1 MRVDGNVSHTGMYD
15 RILLPTD
22 GSEGMADVIEHT
34 VALAREHDASIHA
47 LHVLDT
53 ATMSRMP
60 MEASW
65 ETISEMLREEGQ
77 RALGEVSDTAGPV
90 PVEEALTEGV
100 PSKEI
105 VDYAETENVDLIVM
119 GTHGRGGLD
128 RLLLGSVAER
138 VIRTAPVP
146 VMTIRVGETPEIEAT
161 TE

>member
-1 MRVDGNVSHTGMYD
+1 MYD

-22 GSEGMADVIEHT
+22 GSEGMGQVIEHT
-34 VALAREHDASIHA
+34 AGLARHHRAAIHA

-60 MEASW
+60 METSW
-65 ETISEMLREEGQ
+65 EAVSGMLREEGE
-77 RALGEVSDTAGPV
+77 RALNQVRDSTGDVA
-90 PVEEALTEGV
+90 VEGSMTEGV
-100 PSKEI
+100 PSEEV
-105 VDYAETENVDLIVM
+105 VDYAASHDIDIIVM

-146 VMTIRVGETPEIEAT
+146 VMTIRVGSVPNESDE
-161 TE
+161 

>member
-1 MRVDGNVSHTGMYD
+1 MYD

-22 GSEGMADVIEHT
+22 GSEGMAGVIEHA
-34 VALAREHDASIHA
+34 VGLARSHDATIHA
-47 LHVLDT
+47 LHILDT

-65 ETISEMLREEGQ
+65 ETITEMLREEGE
-77 RALGEVSDTAGPV
+77 RALDDVREAAGDV
-90 PVEEALTEGV
+90 PVEGEITEGA
-100 PSKEI
+100 PSREI
-105 VDYAETENVDLIVM
+105 VDYAGSYDVDLIVM

-146 VMTIRVGETPEIEAT
+146 VTTIRVGETPDVEEF
-161 TE
+161 EE